1 MNKLLILVL
10 SVGISVSAYAQ
21 QKKATGTST
30 KPAQTQPAL
39 PKASGT
45 GTPTKTKPA
54 ASQGNQQSAA
64 GGSANGGADQP
75 STTVTS
81 GNASARPIP
90 ETDLMYKKVVWR
102 GLDLREKQN
111 KPMFSVN
118 KEITKVIIDAVKRGE
133 LVPYKNDSLTTPLS
147 GNDFSVKLTKPDES
161 GDAMS
166 EEEKKIFGNA
176 PAAEEDD
183 VFAKLNNKGKKGAA
197 AAAPAANLNEFFPK
211 ELYQLEMKENI
222 VFDKKRSRMYY
233 DIQAITL
240 VIPVKYSIKG
250 VEERIASFKYS
261 DLVKVFRAH
270 PNDAIWYN
278 EQNDAQHK
286 NLADAFDLR
295 LFSSYIKKVSNAT
308 DDDLATIN
316 EGSQKGLLA
325 SQKALEELIEWES
338 SLWSY

>member
-1 MNKLLILVL
+1 MNKFLILVFGVSL
-10 SVGISVSAYAQ
+10 SVNAFAQ
-21 QKKATGTST
+21 QKKATGI
-30 KPAQTQPAL
+30 PAPKQTQQPGL
-39 PKASGT
+39 PKAT
-45 GTPTKTKPA
+45 GTPAKNTPA
-54 ASQGNQQSAA
+54 AQGTQQSAI
-64 GGSANGGADQP
+64 GGATNGGAGVEP

-81 GNASARPIP
+81 NIASARPIP

-133 LVPYKNDSLTTPLS
+133 LVAYKNDSMSTPLS
-147 GNDFSVKLTKPDES
+147 GNDFSVKLTKPDEA

-176 PAAEEDD
+176 PAAEED
-183 VFAKLNNKGKKGAA
+183 VFAKLNNKGKKGATKAA
-197 AAAPAANLNEFFPK
+197 AAAPVANLNEFFPK

-240 VIPVKYSIKG
+240 VIPVKYSAKG

-295 LFSSYIKKVSNAT
+295 LFSSYIKKVSNAN

-325 SQKALEELIEWES
+325 SQKAVEELIEWES

>member
-1 MNKLLILVL
+1 MNKFLILVL
-10 SVGISVSAYAQ
+10 GVSLSVNAFAQ
-21 QKKATGTST
+21 QKKATGT
-30 KPAQTQPAL
+30 PAPKQTQQPAL
-39 PKASGT
+39 PKAT
-45 GTPTKTKPA
+45 GAPVKSTPA
-54 ASQGNQQSAA
+54 AQGAQQSA
-64 GGSANGGADQP
+64 GSGAANGGAEP
-75 STTVTS
+75 STTVT
-81 GNASARPIP
+81 GNTASARPIP

-118 KEITKVIIDAVKRGE
+118 KEITKVIIDAAKRGE

-147 GNDFSVKLTKPDES
+147 GNDFSVKLTKPDEA

-176 PAAEEDD
+176 PAEEDD
-183 VFAKLNNKGKKGAA
+183 VFNKLNNKGKKGATA
-197 AAAPAANLNEFFPK
+197 AAAPAVSLNEFFPK
-211 ELYQLEMKENI
+211 ELYQLEMRENI

-240 VIPVKYSIKG
+240 VIPVKYSAKG
-250 VEERIASFKYS
+250 VEERIASFRYS

-270 PNDAIWYN
+270 PNEAIWYN

-295 LFSSYIKKVSNAT
+295 LFSSYIKKVSNAN

-325 SQKALEELIEWES
+325 SQKAVEELIEWES

>member
-1 MNKLLILVL
+1 MVL

-21 QKKATGTST
+21 QKKATGTT
-30 KPAQTQPAL
+30 TPAQTKPAL
-39 PKASGT
+39 PKAT
-45 GTPTKTKPA
+45 GNPANTKPA
-54 ASQGNQQSAA
+54 ASQPTQQTAA
-64 GGSANGGADQP
+64 GGSANGGANQQP

-81 GNASARPIP
+81 GSPSARPIP

-133 LVPYKNDSLTTPLS
+133 LIPYKNDSLVTPLS
-147 GNDFSVKLTKPDES
+147 NVDFSVKLTKPDEA

-166 EEEKKIFGNA
+166 EEEKKIFGDA
-176 PAAEEDD
+176 PAAAEEDD

-197 AAAPAANLNEFFPK
+197 TAAPTANLNEFFPK

-240 VIPVKYSIKG
+240 VVPVKYSAKG

-270 PNDAIWYN
+270 PNEAIWYN

-295 LFSSYIKKVSNAT
+295 LFSSYIKKVSNAN

-325 SQKALEELIEWES
+325 SQKAVEELIEWES

>member
-21 QKKATGTST
+21 QKKATGTPT

-39 PKASGT
+39 PKAT
-45 GTPTKTKPA
+45 GNPA
-54 ASQGNQQSAA
+54 NTRSAATQQSAA
-64 GGSANGGADQP
+64 GGSANGGANQP
-75 STTVTS
+75 ATTVTS

-118 KEITKVIIDAVKRGE
+118 KEITKVIIEAVKRGE
-133 LVPYKNDSLTTPLS
+133 LIPYRNDSMTTPLS
-147 GNDFSVKLTKPDES
+147 NNEFSVKLTKPDES

-183 VFAKLNNKGKKGAA
+183 VFAKLNNKGKKGATA
-197 AAAPAANLNEFFPK
+197 AATQTVNLNEFFPK

-240 VIPVKYSIKG
+240 VIPVKYSAKG

-270 PNDAIWYN
+270 PNEAIWYN

-295 LFSSYIKKVSNAT
+295 LFSSYIKKVSNAN

>member
-1 MNKLLILVL
+1 MNKFLILVL
-10 SVGISVSAYAQ
+10 GISLSVSAYAQ
-21 QKKATGTST
+21 QKKSPGA
-30 KPAQTQPAL
+30 P
-39 PKASGT
+39 T
-45 GTPTKTKPA
+45 GTPNKQTVNPGPTKTQTAPA
-54 ASQGNQQSAA
+54 TQSPA
-64 GGSANGGADQP
+64 ANGGTANGGAADQP
-75 STTVTS
+75 STTATNN
-81 GNASARPIP
+81 NASARPIP
-90 ETDLMYKKVVWR
+90 ESDIMYKKVVWR

-133 LVPYKNDSLTTPLS
+133 LVAYKNDSLTTPLS
-147 GNDFSVKLTKPDES
+147 GGDFGTKLTKPDET

-176 PAAEEDD
+176 PAAEDD
-183 VFAKLNNKGKKGAA
+183 VFAKLNNKDNGAG
-197 AAAPAANLNEFFPK
+197 AAAPAANMNEFFPK

-240 VIPVKYSIKG
+240 VVPVKYSAKG

-261 DLVKVFRAH
+261 DLVKVFRAR
-270 PNDAIWYN
+270 PNEAIWYN

-295 LFSSYIKKVSNAT
+295 LFSSYIKKVSNAN
-308 DDDLATIN
+308 DDDLSTIN
-316 EGSQKGLLA
+316 EGSQRGLLA
-325 SQKALEELIEWES
+325 SQKAVEELIEWES

>member
-1 MNKLLILVL
+1 MNKFLILGL
-10 SVGISVSAYAQ
+10 SVCLSVSAFAQ
-21 QKKATGTST
+21 QKKATGTPAA
-30 KPAQTQPAL
+30 PAQQPAT
-39 PKASGT
+39 KAA
-45 GTPTKTKPA
+45 TKPA
-54 ASQGNQQSAA
+54 ATKPAGQPNQQQSAT
-64 GGSANGGADQP
+64 GGAANGGAGQL
-75 STTVTS
+75 STTATN

-90 ETDLMYKKVVWR
+90 ETDIMYKKTVWR

-133 LVPYKNDSLTTPLS
+133 LIAYRNDSLTTPLS
-147 GNDFSVKLTKPDES
+147 GGDFSVKLTKPDES

-166 EEEKKIFGNA
+166 EEEKKIFGDA

-183 VFAKLNNKGKKGAA
+183 VFAKLNNKGGKGG
-197 AAAPAANLNEFFPK
+197 AAPAAATANLNEFFPK

-240 VIPVKYSIKG
+240 VIPVKYSAKG
-250 VEERIASFKYS
+250 VEEKIASFKYS
-261 DLVKVFRAH
+261 DLAKVFRAH
-270 PNDAIWYN
+270 PNEAIWYN

-325 SQKALEELIEWES
+325 SQKAVEELIEWES

>member
-1 MNKLLILVL
+1 MNKFLILVL
-10 SVGISVSAYAQ
+10 GVSLSVSAYAQ
-21 QKKATGTST
+21 QKKT
-30 KPAQTQPAL
+30 
-39 PKASGT
+39 T
-45 GTPTKTKPA
+45 GTPA
-54 ASQGNQQSAA
+54 AQGQPQRATGGTANSGA
-64 GGSANGGADQP
+64 GQP
-75 STTVTS
+75 STAATNN
-81 GNASARPIP
+81 NASARPIP
-90 ETDLMYKKVVWR
+90 ETDIMFKKVVWR

-133 LVPYKNDSLTTPLS
+133 LMPYKNDSLITPLT
-147 GNDFSVKLTKPDES
+147 GADFSTKLNKPDEA

-176 PAAEEDD
+176 PAAEDD
-183 VFAKLNNKGKKGAA
+183 VFAKLNNKGKKGATA

-240 VIPVKYSIKG
+240 VVPVKYSAKG

-270 PNDAIWYN
+270 PNEAIWYN

-316 EGSQKGLLA
+316 EGSQRGLLA
-325 SQKALEELIEWES
+325 AQKAVEELIEWES

>member
-1 MNKLLILVL
+1 
-10 SVGISVSAYAQ
+10 
-21 QKKATGTST
+21 
-30 KPAQTQPAL
+30 
-39 PKASGT
+39 
-45 GTPTKTKPA
+45 
-54 ASQGNQQSAA
+54 
-64 GGSANGGADQP
+64 
-75 STTVTS
+75 
-81 GNASARPIP
+81 
-90 ETDLMYKKVVWR
+90 
-102 GLDLREKQN
+102 
-111 KPMFSVN
+111 MFSVN

-133 LVPYKNDSLTTPLS
+133 LVAYKNDSMSTPLS
-147 GNDFSVKLTKPDES
+147 GNDFSVKLTKPDEA

-176 PAAEEDD
+176 PAEEDD
-183 VFAKLNNKGKKGAA
+183 IFNKLNTKGKKGATKA
-197 AAAPAANLNEFFPK
+197 AAAPVVNLNEFFPK

-240 VIPVKYSIKG
+240 VIPVKYSAKG

-270 PNDAIWYN
+270 PNEAIWYN

-295 LFSSYIKKVSNAT
+295 LFSSYIKKVSNAN

-325 SQKALEELIEWES
+325 SQKAVEELIEWES

>member
-1 MNKLLILVL
+1 MNKFLILVL
-10 SVGISVSAYAQ
+10 GIGLSVNTYAQ
-21 QKKATGTST
+21 QKKAIGT
-30 KPAQTQPAL
+30 PASKQTNPAGL
-39 PKASGT
+39 PKVT
-45 GTPTKTKPA
+45 TPPTNAQPV
-54 ASQGNQQSAA
+54 QQSAT
-64 GGSANGGADQP
+64 GGTANGGAEP
-75 STTVTS
+75 STTVTNN
-81 GNASARPIP
+81 NASARPIP

-133 LVPYKNDSLTTPLS
+133 LVAYKNDSLTTPLS
-147 GNDFSVKLTKPDES
+147 GNDFSVKLTKPDEA

-166 EEEKKIFGNA
+166 EEEKKIFGEA
-176 PAAEEDD
+176 AAAEDD
-183 VFAKLNNKGKKGAA
+183 IFNKVNTKGKKGAA
-197 AAAPAANLNEFFPK
+197 PAAPVANVNEFFPK

-240 VIPVKYSIKG
+240 VVPVKYSAKG

-261 DLVKVFRAH
+261 DLAKVFRAR

-295 LFSSYIKKVSNAT
+295 LFSSYIKKVSNAN

-325 SQKALEELIEWES
+325 SQKAVEELIEWES